1 QRERDR
7 HLRSGQRQHEDEHH
21 LSVGRGPARAGGD
34 ERERRR
40 VQHDLDREQ
49 HEDQVAPHEHAD
61 QTEAE
66 QDRGEKQRM
75 LDRHGGAHSPS
86 PSSARTPAAAAS
98 TRRVAAARASA
109 GSASALETRSAV
121 RSSRMR
127 PIRYAPTR
135 PARSSIDAS
144 STARRYGPK
153 SLAATAAAPTGS
165 PGGAPRSPIESR

>member
-1 QRERDR
+1 
-7 HLRSGQRQHEDEHH
+7 HH

-34 ERERRR
+34 ERERGR

-75 LDRHGGAHSPS
+75 LDRHRGAHSPS
-86 PSSARTPAAAAS
+86 PSWAKTLAAVAS
-98 TRRVAAARASA
+98 TRCGASA
-109 GSASALETRSAV
+109 PAATGSRSALDVRSAV

-165 PGGAPRSPIESR
+165 PGGAPRSPIERR